1 MIHILGRRH
10 RRRRRDNHWESST
23 CAKRRQAKHSAI
35 VAQHQKLF
43 GAAIDNCDETTQCD
57 SQAAMLSDSSIA
69 SSALSHQQLAHL
81 SWPEEE
87 HCVRH
92 CTPRTC
98 LGNGLIPLPLP
109 SGAGS
114 ASAAASS
121 SSSSSSMA
129 LTCLSANQTQ
139 PPSRRTSNSDQ
150 QLSISNCQRER
161 ERDLSVCA

>member
-1 MIHILGRRH
+1 MIHILGRRR

-57 SQAAMLSDSSIA
+57 SQAAMLSDSSSA
-69 SSALSHQQLAHL
+69 SSPLSDPQLAHL

-98 LGNGLIPLPLP
+98 LGNGLITLPLP

-114 ASAAASS
+114 ASS

-139 PPSRRTSNSDQ
+139 PPSRRTANSDQ
-150 QLSISNCQRER
+150 QLFISNCQSREIP
-161 ERDLSVCA
+161 ERSVCLSGCA